1 MKNLIKSRRGI
12 AIEMAI
18 GAMFVI
24 IALSIVLISVSNMQ
38 IDHRDNDLDEFNEK
52 IESYQILDYIINNPE
67 ASGDVTIRDVTINGI
82 DYIIKSTKTIETNEN
97 SEIDTY
103 IEYIVTDKSNSE
115 TVLTITT
122 KNGKITSWGN

>member
-12 AIEMAI
+12 AIEMAV
-18 GAMFVI
+18 GAMFI
-24 IALSIVLISVSNMQ
+24 MIALSIVLISVSNMQ

-67 ASGDVTIRDVTINGI
+67 ASGDVTINGI
-82 DYIIKSTKTIETNEN
+82 DYNITSKEKNEN
-97 SEIDTY
+97 AEIDTY

>member
-12 AIEMAI
+12 AIEMAV
-18 GAMFVI
+18 GAMFI
-24 IALSIVLISVSNMQ
+24 MIALSIVLISVSSMQ

-67 ASGDVTIRDVTINGI
+67 ARGDVSINGI
-82 DYIIKSTKTIETNEN
+82 EYNITQTETNEN
-97 SEIDTY
+97 AEIDTY